1 MVCRLCSK
9 AIIRNRTQ
17 QGKPNKS
24 NLNPTTTEETFLTV
38 VPESYRGHLLS
49 LSSLSLEDEICSN
62 STTASLPTVSSEP
75 QRKKIPVLRKFDK
88 FELLCSKTVCVNCT
102 ALFIREVT
110 ILISLFES
118 YVYRIIIQPVKLVLD
133 LKPFQTPHNCTCPN
147 QRISLFQN
155 SLYIKICLTSFTAL
169 PHVKHDRGAVQ
180 CKETLTIC
188 ISDHHFHERI
198 FGRTYLHLRTL
209 FLFHVLRRCV

>member
-1 MVCRLCSK
+1 MLKDGVCKLYCS
-9 AIIRNRTQ
+9 
-17 QGKPNKS
+17 
-24 NLNPTTTEETFLTV
+24 F
-38 VPESYRGHLLS
+38 
-49 LSSLSLEDEICSN
+49 
-62 STTASLPTVSSEP
+62 
-75 QRKKIPVLRKFDK
+75 
-88 FELLCSKTVCVNCT
+88 
-102 ALFIREVT
+102 LFIREVT

-118 YVYRIIIQPVKLVLD
+118 YVYRIIIQQVKLVLD
-133 LKPFQTPHNCTCPN
+133 LKPFQTPYNCTCPN

-155 SLYIKICLTSFTAL
+155 SLHIKICLTSFTAL

-209 FLFHVLRRCV
+209 FLFHVPNPKASIAWSNSGALPF